1 MPQAPSTFVSS
12 IWKEGIF
19 NDRVVFCTGGAG
31 TICSAQVRALV
42 HLGANACIIGR
53 NEEKTKRMAAD
64 IATARSGAK
73 VLGIGNID
81 VRSLDSLTSA
91 VASCISELGQIDYV
105 IAGAAGNFLSPI
117 STLSSNAFR
126 TVLEIDLLGSYN
138 TLKATLPHLLT
149 SAARSSP
156 SPSPR
161 TGGRIIFI
169 SATFHFTGM
178 PFQSHVAS
186 AKAGVDALSAS
197 VALEYGPRGVTS
209 NVISP
214 GGIEGT
220 EGMERLSSKAD
231 REAGS
236 VARPI
241 PLGRLGRVKEIAD
254 ATVFLLAD
262 TGDYVSGHVLVVDG
276 AAWRL
281 PGGLATMTGGRGYPE
296 IVLGEDMVP
305 KDAKSGRKAK
315 L

>member
-1 MPQAPSTFVSS
+1 MPQDPSTFISS
-12 IWKEGIF
+12 TWKEGIF

-42 HLGANACIIGR
+42 YLGANACIIGR
-53 NEEKTKRMAAD
+53 NEEKTKSAATD
-64 IATARSGAK
+64 IATVRPGAK
-73 VLGIGNID
+73 VIGIGNID
-81 VRSLDSLTSA
+81 VRSFDSLTAA
-91 VASCISELGQIDYV
+91 VNTCISELGQIDYV
-105 IAGAAGNFLSPI
+105 IAGAAGNFLSPL

-126 TVLEIDLLGSYN
+126 TVVEIDLLGSFN

-149 SAARSSP
+149 SAARNPNP
-156 SPSPR
+156 SPA
-161 TGGRIIFI
+161 TGGRIVFI

-220 EGMERLSSKAD
+220 EGMERLSSKAA
-231 REAGS
+231 REAGEI
-236 VARPI
+236 VKPI
-241 PLGRLGRVKEIAD
+241 PLGRLGKVKEISD
-254 ATVFLLAD
+254 ATVYLFSEA
-262 TGDYVSGHVLVVDG
+262 GNYVSGHVLVVDG

-281 PGGLATMTGGRGYPE
+281 PGGLATMTGGKGYPE

-305 KDAKSGRKAK
+305 KDAKSGRQAK